1 MLQSQGNLCTLHIN
15 VHHIAHAFCVCI
27 RICRSERICLRH
39 DLPAACGRTAY
50 ARDKNVCRFSIFVCR
65 IRYTA
70 YQRVVPRAPQ
80 TRRYRYRLSVIRP
93 QTFQDAHEPRADI
106 SRIAVAVFTDKK
118 SRKTV
123 IGLALGIIV
132 IIAMPIAVFISAL
145 NMSADMDP
153 EDLNRFVSEELT
165 DEEKAEL
172 QTVEDMMKA
181 IESAMTERGFTA
193 EKTKEAQALYIFF
206 LYEQSGDESFAE
218 KLSACFAEDQ
228 TDEQLIAAVNSA
240 FGTELKA
247 EDYGKIL
254 TLIKSCE

>member
-1 MLQSQGNLCTLHIN
+1 MSAT
-15 VHHIAHAFCVCI
+15 V
-27 RICRSERICLRH
+27 
-39 DLPAACGRTAY
+39 AAAL
-50 ARDKNVCRFSIFVCR
+50 K
-65 IRYTA
+65 
-70 YQRVVPRAPQ
+70 RV
-80 TRRYRYRLSVIRP
+80 
-93 QTFQDAHEPRADI
+93 
-106 SRIAVAVFTDKK
+106 AVAVFTDKK

-123 IGLALGIIV
+123 IGLILGVIV

-165 DEEKAEL
+165 DVE
-172 QTVEDMMKA
+172 TVEDTMKA
-181 IESAMTERGFTA
+181 IETAMTERGFTA

-206 LYEQSGDESFAE
+206 LYEQSRVESFAE
-218 KLSACFAEDQ
+218 KLSACFAENQ

-254 TLIKSCE
+254 TLIKSHE

>member
-1 MLQSQGNLCTLHIN
+1 MSAT
-15 VHHIAHAFCVCI
+15 V
-27 RICRSERICLRH
+27 
-39 DLPAACGRTAY
+39 AAAL
-50 ARDKNVCRFSIFVCR
+50 KKV
-65 IRYTA
+65 
-70 YQRVVPRAPQ
+70 
-80 TRRYRYRLSVIRP
+80 
-93 QTFQDAHEPRADI
+93 
-106 SRIAVAVFTDKK
+106 AVAVFTDKK

-123 IGLALGIIV
+123 IGLILGIII

-145 NMSADMDP
+145 NMSADMTP
-153 EDLNRFVSEELT
+153 EDLNRFASEELT

-172 QTVEDMMKA
+172 LTVEDTMKA
-181 IESAMTERGFTA
+181 IETAMTEKGFTA

-228 TDEQLIAAVNSA
+228 TDEQLIAAVNTT

-254 TLIKSCE
+254 ILIKSRV

>member
-1 MLQSQGNLCTLHIN
+1 MSAT
-15 VHHIAHAFCVCI
+15 V
-27 RICRSERICLRH
+27 
-39 DLPAACGRTAY
+39 AAAL
-50 ARDKNVCRFSIFVCR
+50 KKV
-65 IRYTA
+65 
-70 YQRVVPRAPQ
+70 
-80 TRRYRYRLSVIRP
+80 
-93 QTFQDAHEPRADI
+93 
-106 SRIAVAVFTDKK
+106 AVAVFTDKK

-123 IGLALGIIV
+123 IGLILGIIV
-132 IIAMPIAVFISAL
+132 VIAMPIAVFISAL

-172 QTVEDMMKA
+172 QTVEDTMKA
-181 IESAMTERGFTA
+181 IETAMTERGFTA

-218 KLSACFAEDQ
+218 KLSACFAENQ

-247 EDYGKIL
+247 EDYRKIL
-254 TLIKSCE
+254 IFVNSQSKCNSTKRLHLS